1 MKIEPTI
8 SIHERIYR
16 SLRLRIMFGE
26 IIPGKTF
33 SIRGLAEEFS
43 VSMTP
48 VRDATRR
55 LVAEGALTMSSS
67 GRISAPQ
74 LNSYRVEE
82 LFSIRLLLE
91 PQLAIRAAPRV
102 HATLIERLS
111 KINNLIEE
119 MIARGNQEKYLKINI
134 EFYKTLYLR
143 AQAPAMLTVLETV
156 WLQLGPTLKVA
167 FQKELNSNGVLNHTR
182 ILLAL
187 RSGNPE
193 DLVDSIKADIK
204 SGLEIILN

>member
-1 MKIEPTI
+1 MKLEPSI

-33 SIRGLAEEFS
+33 SIRGLASEFS

-48 VRDATRR
+48 IRDATRR
-55 LVAEGALTMSSS
+55 LVAEGALTMSPS

-74 LNSYRVEE
+74 LNPRRVEE

-91 PQLAIRAAPRV
+91 PQLALLAVPRV
-102 HATLIERLS
+102 HAVLIQRLS
-111 KINNLIEE
+111 ERNNLIEE
-119 MIARGNQEKYLKINI
+119 MIARGNLGEYSKINI

-143 AQAPAMLTVLETV
+143 AQAPAMLAILETV
-156 WLQLGPTLKVA
+156 WLQLGPTIKVVFEKKLKS
-167 FQKELNSNGVLNHTR
+167 NSRLYHR
-182 ILLAL
+182 HILVAL
-187 RSGNPE
+187 RSGNQE
-193 DLVDSIKADIK
+193 DLIHGIKADIK

>member
-1 MKIEPTI
+1 
-8 SIHERIYR
+8 
-16 SLRLRIMFGE
+16 
-26 IIPGKTF
+26 
-33 SIRGLAEEFS
+33 
-43 VSMTP
+43 
-48 VRDATRR
+48 
-55 LVAEGALTMSSS
+55 
-67 GRISAPQ
+67 
-74 LNSYRVEE
+74 
-82 LFSIRLLLE
+82 
-91 PQLAIRAAPRV
+91 
-102 HATLIERLS
+102 
-111 KINNLIEE
+111 

-167 FQKELNSNGVLNHTR
+167 FQKELNSNGLLNHR
-182 ILLAL
+182 HILLAL